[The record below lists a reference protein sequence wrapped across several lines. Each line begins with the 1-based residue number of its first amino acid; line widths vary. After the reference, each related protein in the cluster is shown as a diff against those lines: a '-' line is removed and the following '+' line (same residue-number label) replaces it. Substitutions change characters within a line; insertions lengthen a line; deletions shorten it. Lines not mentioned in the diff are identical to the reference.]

1 MSFILIFIYVLDCP
15 GTQSETAGKASACEG
30 CPNQNICSTAP
41 KGPDPG
47 KWLSYIDYIYILI
60 YRLDLEHI
68 KENLIGVKNKILILS
83 GKGGVG
89 KSTVTTQ
96 LARVLARDEDLD
108 IGILDV
114 DLCGPSV
121 PRMMGLGDEKM
132 HSSQYGLSP
141 VFTGNPEEL
150 NKEGLGSIE
159 NISVVSIGFLLE
171 DSKDAVIWRGN
182 KKTGMLK
189 KFLRDVHWDRCDFL
203 LIDTPPGTSDEHL
216 SLVQLC
222 KPLSGALLVTTP
234 QEISWQD
241 VRKEIDFCRKVKL
254 PILGLIVNM
263 TEFVCPSCTKTSE
276 IFPDNGNIDLW
287 AGEQGIPVLARIPLD
302 PRIGKALDSGLSFFT
317 EYPESPAAKA
327 YIDLGERIRTMFLQ
341 SNEIK

>member
-1 MSFILIFIYVLDCP
+1 MSFADI
-15 GTQSETAGKASACEG
+15 
-30 CPNQNICSTAP
+30 
-41 KGPDPG
+41 
-47 KWLSYIDYIYILI
+47 
-60 YRLDLEHI
+60 EHI
-68 KENLIGVKNKILILS
+68 KENLLGVKRKILILS

-108 IGILDV
+108 IGVLDV

-121 PRMMGLGDEKM
+121 PRMLGVGDKKM
-132 HSSQYGLSP
+132 HSSQLGLSP
-141 VFTGNPEEL
+141 VFTGNPES
-150 NKEGLGSIE
+150 GVDGGDGGSIE

-171 DSKDAVIWRGN
+171 DAKDAVIWRGN
-182 KKTGMLK
+182 RKTGMLK
-189 KFLRDVHWDRCDFL
+189 QFLRDVQWDRCDFM

-222 KPLSGALLVTTP
+222 KPIDGAILVTTP

-263 TEFVCPSCTKTSE
+263 SEFICPSCSLPSE
-276 IFPDNGNIDLW
+276 IFPDDGSIDRW
-287 AGEQGIPVLARIPLD
+287 AKGEGIPILARIPLD
-302 PRIGKALDSGLSFFT
+302 PRIGKSSDSGKAFFLEHAGT
-317 EYPESPAAKA
+317 PAAKA
-327 YIDLGERIRTMFLQ
+327 YLSLGESIRAMFP
-341 SNEIK
+341 E

>member
-1 MSFILIFIYVLDCP
+1 MIFNFLISTNQTFLDCP
-15 GTQSETAGKASACEG
+15 GTQSLTAGKSSACEG
-30 CPNQNICSTAP
+30 CPNQKICTSAP

-47 KWLSYIDYIYILI
+47 ELSLFCLQFFKYLLYIEQIS
-60 YRLDLEHI
+60 
-68 KENLIGVKNKILILS
+68 ENLAGIKNKILILS

-108 IGILDV
+108 VGVLDV

-121 PRMMGLGDEKM
+121 PRMLGIGDKKM
-132 HSSQYGLSP
+132 HSSQLGLSP
-141 VFTGNPEEL
+141 VFTGNPE
-150 NKEGLGSIE
+150 NGSDDGTVE

-182 KKTGMLK
+182 RKTGMLK
-189 KFLRDVHWDRCDFL
+189 LFLRDVCWDRCDFL

-222 KPLSGALLVTTP
+222 KPISGAILVTTP

-241 VRKEIDFCRKVKL
+241 VRKEINFCRKVKL
-254 PILGLIVNM
+254 PILGIIVNM
-263 TEFVCPSCTKTSE
+263 SEFVCPSCSKTSE
-276 IFPDNGNIDLW
+276 IFPDDGSIDKW
-287 AGEQGIPVLARIPLD
+287 AKGEGIPILSRIPLD
-302 PRIGKALDSGLSFFT
+302 PRIGKCSDSGEAFFVN
-317 EYPESPAAKA
+317 YADSPAAKA
-327 YIDLGERIRTMFLQ
+327 YIDLG
-341 SNEIK
+341 NELRKIIESDTEF

>member
-1 MSFILIFIYVLDCP
+1 MLTINLD
-15 GTQSETAGKASACEG
+15 
-30 CPNQNICSTAP
+30 I
-41 KGPDPG
+41 
-47 KWLSYIDYIYILI
+47 
-60 YRLDLEHI
+60 EHI
-68 KENLIGVKNKILILS
+68 RENLRGVKHKILVLS

-108 IGILDV
+108 VGVLDV

-121 PRMMGLGDEKM
+121 PRMLGVRDRKM
-132 HSSQYGLSP
+132 HSSQLGLSP
-141 VFTGNPEEL
+141 VFTGNPESTVED
-150 NKEGLGSIE
+150 GVIE

-171 DSKDAVIWRGN
+171 DARDAVIWRGN
-182 KKTGMLK
+182 RKTGMLK
-189 KFLRDVHWDRCDFL
+189 QFLRDVHWDRCDFM

-222 KPLSGALLVTTP
+222 KPIDGAVLVTTP

-263 TEFVCPSCTKTSE
+263 SEFICPSCSQPSQ
-276 IFPDNGNIDLW
+276 IFPDDGSIDRW
-287 AGEQGIPVLARIPLD
+287 AEGEGIPILARIPLD
-302 PRIGKALDSGLSFFT
+302 PRIGKALDAGRAFFI
-317 EYPESPAAKA
+317 EHAESPAARA
-327 YIDLGERIRTMFLQ
+327 YVDLGDRIRSIF
-341 SNEIK
+341 K

>member
-1 MSFILIFIYVLDCP
+1 M
-15 GTQSETAGKASACEG
+15 
-30 CPNQNICSTAP
+30 
-41 KGPDPG
+41 
-47 KWLSYIDYIYILI
+47 
-60 YRLDLEHI
+60 
-68 KENLIGVKNKILILS
+68 
-83 GKGGVG
+83 G

-108 IGILDV
+108 VGILDV

-121 PRMMGLGDEKM
+121 PRMMGLGDKKM

-141 VFTGNPEEL
+141 VFTGNPEDL
-150 NKEGLGSIE
+150 NEEGLGSGLGSIE

-189 KFLRDVHWDRCDFL
+189 QFLRDVHWDRCDFF

-276 IFPDNGNIDLW
+276 IFPDHGNIDLW
-287 AGEQGIPVLARIPLD
+287 AKEQGIPVLAKIPLD

-317 EYPESPAAKA
+317 EHPESPAAKA
-327 YIDLGERIRTMFLQ
+327 YIDLGEHIRTMFLK
-341 SNEIK
+341 SNQMK